1 MKTVNFGSG
10 VIWLTG
16 WWDDGWGQCVW
27 GGGQTGE
34 TAAPWLFM
42 GGREDPFIIDYTV

>member
-1 MKTVNFGSG
+1 MVGASECG
-10 VIWLTG
+10 
-16 WWDDGWGQCVW
+16 

-42 GGREDPFIIDYTV
+42 GGRKDPFIIDYTV